1 MKIAVIAHYSHL
13 DNWESNFLLLVK
25 SASKVF
31 DIVIL
36 VTTQQHVARLPL
48 DLAHVKVL
56 KRANI
61 GYDFYS
67 YRVGI
72 RFALE
77 NHSNCDCLALLNSS
91 FYVVD
96 PEKFTRALKLLTGN
110 KNCSGAK
117 SITRSGQFHD
127 HLQTYA
133 LAFDFSIISK
143 DLILRFFDSVEP
155 QNTKIET
162 ILKYEVGFGEFLKK
176 NGVSSEALFKPSV
189 LNRLSGFFWALK
201 FFIWEELI
209 MKRRSCFTM
218 VPLTGINWS
227 HFAANSLAKRYG
239 IAKAELLRQNPYFLP
254 IKDILKGC
262 QPSTTNEILQSID
275 NSKPYYLK
283 SSSGLSELS
292 SPNQNIEDFILE
304 FIDTPQK
311 QLSTKRVAVVLH
323 LFYIELLNEILSYL
337 DNIIEPFDLYV
348 TTPFAADI
356 PVIIEKCGLNNIPT
370 TVVYSKNKGRDVGPF
385 IALYRSSKLDRYD
398 AVLKI
403 HSKKSLYSQEG
414 KNWRNQLLASL
425 CGSSLV
431 CLSSIDLI
439 RNKKVG
445 VLGPKQFF
453 LSNPRY
459 WGANRTNLINI
470 LSNCGIALDENE
482 VPLGFFAGSMFWFNP
497 NAFKKINSCF
507 SESLCFENEGGLQDG
522 TLAHAWERAFC
533 LIANEASYTIS
544 SENDRGASILG
555 LASNY
560 YNNVPVLRGH

>member
-1 MKIAVIAHYSHL
+1 MIFIAIAWYWLLKIAQL
-13 DNWESNFLLLVK
+13 RFG
-25 SASKVF
+25 SAK
-31 DIVIL
+31 L
-36 VTTQQHVARLPL
+36 
-48 DLAHVKVL
+48 
-56 KRANI
+56 
-61 GYDFYS
+61 
-67 YRVGI
+67 
-72 RFALE
+72 
-77 NHSNCDCLALLNSS
+77 S

-239 IAKAELLRQNPYFLP
+239 IAKAELLRQNPYFYLQRYT
-254 IKDILKGC
+254 KGC

-292 SPNQNIEDFILE
+292 SPDQNIEDFILE

-370 TVVYSKNKGRDVGPF
+370 TVVYSKNKGRDVGPLLRYIAVVNLIDMMLFLRF
-385 IALYRSSKLDRYD
+385 IQ
-398 AVLKI
+398 
-403 HSKKSLYSQEG
+403 KSLYSQEG

-470 LSNCGIALDENE
+470 LSNCGIALDENKY
-482 VPLGFFAGSMFWFNP
+482 PLV
-497 NAFKKINSCF
+497 F
-507 SESLCFENEGGLQDG
+507 S
-522 TLAHAWERAFC
+522 RVVC
-533 LIANEASYTIS
+533 LVQS
-544 SENDRGASILG
+544 
-555 LASNY
+555 
-560 YNNVPVLRGH
+560 